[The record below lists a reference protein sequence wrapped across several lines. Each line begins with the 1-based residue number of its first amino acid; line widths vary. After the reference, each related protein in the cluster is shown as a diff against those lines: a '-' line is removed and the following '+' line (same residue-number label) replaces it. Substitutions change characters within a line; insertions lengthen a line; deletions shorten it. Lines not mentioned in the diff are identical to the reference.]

1 MLTEEYGE
9 YGELGH
15 HGWEQGSSCIIQL
28 CTFGLSRGQTGLE
41 HRPPFIG
48 RCATAHLLQEPRGR
62 PSAATKPNEANGD
75 PYLPGFDGKKE
86 YLPKPNQ
93 GGGLICLPRLQAKR
107 ADKYTK
113 NC

>member
-48 RCATAHLLQEPRGR
+48 RCATAHLLQDPRGQGPDTCQFSSR
-62 PSAATKPNEANGD
+62 ESANTWA
-75 PYLPGFDGKKE
+75 LF
-86 YLPKPNQ
+86 
-93 GGGLICLPRLQAKR
+93 
-107 ADKYTK
+107 
-113 NC
+113 